1 MVIFSFKTAWNLIRS
16 QSNPVEWSNLVW
28 HKQKVPKH
36 TFRLWLPRQSSQM
49 KDQGNRDQLPLH
61 YCMGSLISCHH
72 KWAGF
77 EQADKNQFS
86 FQGLSSISRPSIS
99 GCKPSIYLEWCSYHT
114 SLESKPDL
122 GRVTFFHSPYKDL
135 PDYRLSIVIF
145 LSPFHSLPPFFYF
158 FSSSSSRLLNPAPCP
173 FCFRYFGFQG
183 APKLREVTSNSFTWY
198 DCFHPITLGVSP
210 V

>member
-1 MVIFSFKTAWNLIRS
+1 MKDLQIVHERSDFLDWLVSNLLDKLYLNSVSPAASLAETSRSAHRILDLRSKAAFQSKSFVSLSLRLGIIKRFGYWLAASWRRYFSRVIFSFKTAWNFIRS

-61 YCMGSLISCHH
+61 YCMGSLISSHH

-99 GCKPSIYLEWCSYHT
+99 GCKH
-114 SLESKPDL
+114 
-122 GRVTFFHSPYKDL
+122 
-135 PDYRLSIVIF
+135 
-145 LSPFHSLPPFFYF
+145 
-158 FSSSSSRLLNPAPCP
+158 
-173 FCFRYFGFQG
+173 
-183 APKLREVTSNSFTWY
+183 
-198 DCFHPITLGVSP
+198 
-210 V
+210 